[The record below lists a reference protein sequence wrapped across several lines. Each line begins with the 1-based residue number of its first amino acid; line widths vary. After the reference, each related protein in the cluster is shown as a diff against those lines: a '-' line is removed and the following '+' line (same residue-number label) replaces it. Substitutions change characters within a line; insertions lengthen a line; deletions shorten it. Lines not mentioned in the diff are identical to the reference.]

1 MVDPAYKAG
10 SWNLEDLIAAASG
23 PEMEA
28 VVSELEQAAEAFES
42 LRDELDSAID
52 ATTFTSILEQ
62 VERVR
67 YSAVRLNGY
76 ATLWLAEQTSDQE
89 ALAFRGRIDRLL
101 ADVQNRI
108 LFFELWWKALDS
120 DNASRL
126 LETSG
131 DVRYYLESLRRMAPY
146 ALSEAEEQII
156 NLKDVHGVQALGSLY
171 DMIANDLTFDVTI
184 DGEEKTLT
192 SPELGVYVR
201 DPNPD
206 NRAAAYQA
214 LHGTFG
220 KHADVLGQIY
230 NHIVGNW
237 NDENVAL
244 RGMAA
249 SISPRNLK
257 NDLPDEV
264 VDVLLETCRKN
275 AAVFHRYFRLKAGW
289 LGIDRLRRYDVYA
302 PIPSETLK
310 PREVSFEEAVDW
322 TLESMR
328 GFSPEMAEMAERVL
342 ESDHVHS
349 QVQRGK
355 DSGAFC
361 FGVVPD
367 KTPWVLVNF
376 TGRMD
381 DAATLAHELGHAV
394 HSMLASDH
402 SVLTFRSSLPLAET
416 ASNFAEILL
425 LKRMLKHESDADV
438 RRGLLAEFVDGSYAS
453 VLRQAFFVLFEREAH
468 ALIAGDGAT
477 VDELSERYFENLR
490 EQFAGSVELCDEFR
504 WEWVS
509 IPHIYQVP
517 FYCYAYA
524 FGLLLVLGL
533 YRQYEQEGEAFV
545 SRYLKI
551 LSHGG
556 SKAPME
562 ILDEA
567 GFDVRTEAFWQGGF
581 DVIAEMIDE
590 LECGE
595 D

>member
-1 MVDPAYKAG
+1 MTDRAYALGTWDLK
-10 SWNLEDLIAAASG
+10 DLIPAKSG
-23 PEMEA
+23 PEMES
-28 VVSELEQAAEAFES
+28 VVGELERAVEAFAS
-42 LRDELDSAID
+42 CRDDLDPSID
-52 ATTFTSILEQ
+52 AAAFVSILQ
-62 VERVR
+62 QIERIR
-67 YSAVRLNGY
+67 YSVVRLNGF
-76 ATLWLAEQTSDQE
+76 ATLWLSEQTSDQT
-89 ALAFRGRIDRLL
+89 ALAFRGRVDRLL

-108 LFFELWWKALDS
+108 LFFELWWKGLDTT
-120 DNASRL
+120 AAARL
-126 LETSG
+126 LEASG

-146 ALSEAEEQII
+146 ARTEAEEKII

-184 DGEEKTLT
+184 DGEKKALT
-192 SPELGVYVR
+192 RPELSVYYR
-201 DPNPD
+201 DPSPD

-220 KHADVLGQIY
+220 EHANVLGQIY
-230 NHIVGNW
+230 NHIVGDW

-244 RGMAA
+244 RRMATP
-249 SISPRNLK
+249 ISARNLR
-257 NDLPDEV
+257 NDLPDDV

-275 AAVFHRYFRLKAGW
+275 ASVFHRYFRLKAGW
-289 LGIDRLRRYDVYA
+289 LGIDRLRRYDIYA
-302 PIPSETLK
+302 PIPSETIK
-310 PREVSFEEAVDW
+310 TREVSFEDAVAW

-342 ESDHVHS
+342 ASNHLHA

-394 HSMLASDH
+394 HSMLASEH

-425 LKRMLKHESDADV
+425 LKRMLGEETDAEV
-438 RRGLLAEFVDGSYAS
+438 RRGLLAEFVDGSFAS
-453 VLRQAFFVLFEREAH
+453 ILRQVYFVLFEREAH
-468 ALIAGDGAT
+468 ALIAAEGAT
-477 VDELSERYFENLR
+477 VDQLADRYMENLR
-490 EQFAGSVELCDEFR
+490 EQFADSVELYDEFR

-509 IPHIYQVP
+509 VPHIYQVP

-533 YRQYEQEGEAFV
+533 YRQYEKEGEAFV
-545 SRYLKI
+545 PRYLKI

-567 GFDVRTEAFWQGGF
+567 GFDIRTEVFWQGGF
-581 DVIAEMIDE
+581 DVIGEMIDE
-590 LECGE
+590 LERGGG
-595 D
+595 

>member
-1 MVDPAYKAG
+1 MADRTYTLGA
-10 SWNLEDLIAAASG
+10 WNLEDLIPAASG

-28 VVSELEQAAEAFES
+28 VVSKLETAAGGFETF
-42 LRDELDSAID
+42 RDDLVPTIA
-52 ATTFTSILEQ
+52 AVTFASILEQ
-62 VERVR
+62 TEVIR

-108 LFFELWWKALDS
+108 LYFELWWKGLDAE
-120 DNASRL
+120 NADRL
-126 LETSG
+126 LESSG

-146 ALSEAEEQII
+146 TRSEAEEQII

-184 DGEEKTLT
+184 DGQEKTLT
-192 SPELGVYVR
+192 HPELTVYVR
-201 DPNPD
+201 DGNPES
-206 NRAAAYQA
+206 RAAAYQA

-220 KHADVLGQIY
+220 EHANVLGQIY
-230 NHIVGNW
+230 NHIVGDW
-237 NDENVAL
+237 NDENVDL
-244 RGMAA
+244 RGMAT
-249 SISPRNLK
+249 SISPRNLR
-257 NDLPDEV
+257 NDLPDNV
-264 VDVLLETCRKN
+264 VDVLLEACRKN
-275 AAVFHRYFRLKAGW
+275 ASVFHRYFRLKAGW
-289 LGIDRLRRYDVYA
+289 LGLDRLRRYDVYA
-302 PIPSETLK
+302 PIDAKT
-310 PREVSFEEAVDW
+310 REVSFEEAVAW

-328 GFSPEMAEMAERVL
+328 GFSPDMAEMAERVL
-342 ESDHVHS
+342 ASDHLHA

-361 FGVVPD
+361 FSVVPD
-367 KTPWVLVNF
+367 RTPWVLVNF

-425 LKRMLKHESDADV
+425 LKRMLGAEPDADV
-438 RRGLLAEFVDGSYAS
+438 RRGLLAEFVDGSFAS
-453 VLRQAFFVLFEREAH
+453 ILRQAYFVLFEREAH
-468 ALIAGDGAT
+468 ALIAGEGAT
-477 VDELSERYFENLR
+477 VDRLAERYMENLR
-490 EQFAGSVELCDEFR
+490 EQFADSVELHDEFR

-509 IPHIYQVP
+509 VPHIFQVP

-533 YRQYEQEGEAFV
+533 YRQFEKEGDAFV
-545 SRYLKI
+545 PRYLKI

-567 GFDVRTEAFWQGGF
+567 GFDVRTESFWQGGF
-581 DVIAEMIDE
+581 DVIGEMIDQ
-590 LECGE
+590 LERGE
-595 D
+595 G

>member
-1 MVDPAYKAG
+1 MADRSYSLG
-10 SWNLEDLIAAASG
+10 TWNLEDLIPAKSG
-23 PEMEA
+23 PEIEA
-28 VVSELEQAAEAFES
+28 VVKQLEREAEAFAS
-42 LRDELDSAID
+42 CRAALAPSID
-52 ATTFTSILEQ
+52 AATFASIVEQLEHI
-62 VERVR
+62 R
-67 YSAVRLNGY
+67 YAGGRLNGY
-76 ATLWLAEQTSDQE
+76 ATLWLSEQTSDQA

-101 ADVQNRI
+101 ADVKNRT
-108 LFFELWWKALDS
+108 LFFELWWKELDS
-120 DNASRL
+120 DNAARL
-126 LETSG
+126 IEASG

-146 ALSEAEEQII
+146 ARTEAEEQII
-156 NLKDVHGVQALGSLY
+156 NLKNVHGVQALGSLY

-184 DGEEKTLT
+184 DGEQKTLT

-201 DPNPD
+201 DPSPD

-220 KHADVLGQIY
+220 KHANVLGQIY
-230 NHIVGNW
+230 NHIVGDW

-249 SISPRNLK
+249 PISPRNLK
-257 NDLPDEV
+257 NDLPDDV

-275 AAVFHRYFRLKAGW
+275 ASVFHRYFRLKAGW
-289 LGIDRLRRYDVYA
+289 LGMERLRRYDVYA
-302 PIPSETLK
+302 PIETK
-310 PREVSFEEAVDW
+310 TRAVSFEDAVAW
-322 TLESMR
+322 TLESMS
-328 GFSPEMAEMAERVL
+328 GFSPEMAELAERVL
-342 ESDHVHS
+342 ASDHLHS
-349 QVQRGK
+349 KIQRGK

-394 HSMLASDH
+394 HSMLAADH

-425 LKRMLKHESDADV
+425 LKRMLGSEPDADV
-438 RRGLLAEFVDGSYAS
+438 RRGLLAGFVDNSFAS
-453 VLRQAFFVLFEREAH
+453 VLRQVYFVLFEREAH
-468 ALIAGDGAT
+468 ALISGEGAT
-477 VDELSERYFENLR
+477 VDELSTRYFENLR
-490 EQFAGSVELCDEFR
+490 EQFADSVELLDEFR

-509 IPHIYQVP
+509 VPHIYQVP

-533 YRQYEQEGEAFV
+533 YRQYEKEGEAFV

-556 SKAPME
+556 SKAPMA

-567 GFDVRTEAFWQGGF
+567 GFDIRTEAFWQGGF
-581 DVIAEMIDE
+581 DVINEMIDE
-590 LECGE
+590 LERGTG
-595 D
+595 